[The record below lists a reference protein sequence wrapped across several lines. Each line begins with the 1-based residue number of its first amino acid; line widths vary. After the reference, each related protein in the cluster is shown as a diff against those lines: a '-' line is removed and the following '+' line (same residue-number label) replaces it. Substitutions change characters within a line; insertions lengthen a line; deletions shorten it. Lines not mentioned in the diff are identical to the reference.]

1 MVTVDAM
8 EGQAPRTTLRV
19 LLISAVAA
27 LGGFLFGFDTA
38 VINGA
43 VDAIRTGFAL
53 NAAWVGFTVSC
64 ALLGSALGA
73 WYAGPLADRFG
84 RVRTMKIAAVL
95 LVVSALGSGLVFGVW
110 DLILWRVVGGI
121 GVGMASVI
129 APTYIAEISPAHVR
143 GRLGSM
149 QQLAIVLGIF
159 AALLSDAWLAGI
171 AGGASQPL
179 WLGLAAWR
187 WMFLVAVVP
196 ALIYGVLVYG
206 VPESPRHLVAKGRM
220 ADAKTVLR
228 QVLGLRSD
236 AALDRKLSDIEHSLQ
251 MEYRPVLR
259 DLRGPRFGL
268 LPVVWIGIGL
278 SVFQQ
283 FVGINVI
290 FYYSSTLW
298 HSVGFSEADSFAI
311 TVGTSI
317 VNVLV
322 TLVAIALVD
331 KVGRKPLL
339 VVGSTGMAVTLGL
352 MAWCFSHATGSGA
365 QLSLPGAWGTIALV
379 DKVGRKPLLVVGST
393 GMAVTLGLMAWCF
406 SHATGSGAQLSL
418 PGAWGTIALVAANLY
433 VVFFGLSWGPMV
445 WVLLGEMFP
454 NRIRALAMAVAA
466 SAQWLAN
473 FAITSSFPVLAEI
486 GLTFAYGLYAGFALL
501 SLWFVLAAAR
511 ETKGM
516 ELEDMRE

>member
-1 MVTVDAM
+1 MNNRDTAPAAPM
-8 EGQAPRTTLRV
+8 EQHATLRV
-19 LLISAVAA
+19 LLISAAAA
-27 LGGFLFGFDTA
+27 LGGFLFGYDTA

-43 VDAIRTGFAL
+43 VDAIRNEFGL
-53 NAAWVGFTVSC
+53 SAWATGFTVSC
-64 ALLGSALGA
+64 ALVGSAIGA

-84 RVRTMKIAAVL
+84 RVQTMRVAAAL
-95 LVVSALGSGLVFGVW
+95 LAVSALGSGLVFGVW
-110 DLILWRVVGGI
+110 DLIFWRIVGGI
-121 GVGMASVI
+121 GVGVASVI
-129 APTYIAEISPAHVR
+129 APTYIAEVSPAHVR

-159 AALLSDAWLAGI
+159 ASLLSDAWLANT
-171 AGGASQPL
+171 AGGAAQPL
-179 WLGLAAWR
+179 WLGLDAWR

-196 ALIYGVLVYG
+196 ALIYGALVFG

-220 ADAKTVLR
+220 AEARTVLQ
-228 QVLGLRSD
+228 QVLDMHHEG
-236 AALDRKLSDIEHSLQ
+236 ALTAKLEDIKQSLNL
-251 MEYRPVLR
+251 EVRPRLR

-268 LPVVWIGIGL
+268 LPVVWIGILL

-298 HSVGFSEADSFAI
+298 RSVGFSEADSFSI
-311 TVGTSI
+311 TVATSV

-339 VVGSTGMAVTLGL
+339 LVGSAGMALTLGL
-352 MAWCFSHATGSGA
+352 MALSFSHATGEGA
-365 QLSLPGAWGTIALV
+365 ALTLPEPWNMV
-379 DKVGRKPLLVVGST
+379 
-393 GMAVTLGLMAWCF
+393 
-406 SHATGSGAQLSL
+406 
-418 PGAWGTIALVAANLY
+418 ALVAANLY
-433 VVFFGLSWGPMV
+433 VVAFGLSWGPMV

-454 NRIRALAMAVAA
+454 HRIRAIALAVAA

-473 FAITSSFPVLAEI
+473 FLITVSFPSLAEI
-486 GLTFAYGLYAGFALL
+486 GLAFAYGLYAAFAVL
-501 SLWFVLAAAR
+501 SYVFVARAVR

-516 ELEDMRE
+516 ELEAMTTG

>member
-1 MVTVDAM
+1 MNSVDAVGG
-8 EGQAPRTTLRV
+8 EQHATIRV
-19 LLISAVAA
+19 LLISAAAA

-43 VDAIRTGFAL
+43 VDAVRGSFGLSAAAIGFA
-53 NAAWVGFTVSC
+53 VSC

-84 RVRTMKIAAVL
+84 RVHTMRVAAVL
-95 LVVSALGSGLVFGVW
+95 LAVSALGSGLVHGVW
-110 DLILWRVVGGI
+110 DLVLWRIVGGI
-121 GVGMASVI
+121 GVGVASVI

-143 GRLGSM
+143 GRLGSL

-159 AALLSDAWLAGI
+159 GALLSDAWLANA
-171 AGGASQPL
+171 AGGAAQQL
-179 WLGLAAWR
+179 WLGLEAWR

-196 ALIYGVLVYG
+196 ALVYGALVFG
-206 VPESPRHLVAKGRM
+206 VPESPRHLVARGRVDE
-220 ADAKTVLR
+220 ARGVLR
-228 QVLGLRSD
+228 QVLDLRSD
-236 AALDRKLSDIEHSLQ
+236 SALDAKVRDIQQSLRT
-251 MEYRPVLR
+251 EARPRLR
-259 DLRGPRFGL
+259 DLRGPRAGL
-268 LPVVWIGIGL
+268 LPVVWIGILL

-298 HSVGFSEADSFAI
+298 HSVGFSEADSFTI
-311 TVGTSI
+311 TVATSV

-339 VVGSTGMAVTLGL
+339 VVGSAGMTVTLGL
-352 MAWCFSHATGSGA
+352 MAWCFAHATGTGA
-365 QLSLPGAWGTIALV
+365 DLTLPGSWG
-379 DKVGRKPLLVVGST
+379 PL
-393 GMAVTLGLMAWCF
+393 
-406 SHATGSGAQLSL
+406 
-418 PGAWGTIALVAANLY
+418 ALVAANAY

-454 NRIRALAMAVAA
+454 NRIRAIGLAVAA
-466 SAQWLAN
+466 AAQWLAN
-473 FAITSSFPVLAEI
+473 FAITATFPSLAEA
-486 GLTFAYGLYAGFALL
+486 GLSLAYGLYAAFALV
-501 SLWFVLAAAR
+501 SLVFVLRAVR

-516 ELEDMRE
+516 ELEEMPD